1 MIKKKLLLLSNGNI
15 VNHYMRFE
23 LGYLEKYFNIFF
35 FDCSNLI
42 YEKKIVKISNKNS
55 LNKNKIKII
64 QNKIKSKKEFLF
76 KFKNLKP
83 EYVIDGIQSEFT
95 RFLKMKVNFEF
106 KYISFND
113 AIVNWNI
120 NYLKFINL
128 YFLKSYF
135 NYYKSLI
142 FQIIKYKN
150 SNFNYDIGFF
160 AGDDS
165 KKLLVFKKTKEIFWI
180 GSNDY
185 YSNLKKKKIK
195 TERNIITYI
204 DSNLYL
210 NPEVQQ
216 NCKKNENLT
225 FKNLQNHFSKIF
237 DVIERQTN
245 LKIVVA
251 LHPNPKLLR
260 NFDHHSL
267 FKRKI
272 YKNKTI
278 ELIKKSKL
286 VITDLSTAINFAI
299 LNYKPIVF
307 AYNNKIK
314 SHKFY
319 DNLLANSKLLGSTAI
334 NSDENLNNLKISYNV
349 NSKKYNQFKKLFIKN
364 SNTNNKFKTSEFV
377 KKYLET

>member
-1 MIKKKLLLLSNGNI
+1 MSNGNI

-135 NYYKSLI
+135 NYYKNLI

>member
-1 MIKKKLLLLSNGNI
+1 MVKKKLLLLSNGNI
-15 VNHYMRFE
+15 VNHYIRFE
-23 LGYLEKYFNIFF
+23 LDYLKKYFNIFF
-35 FDCSNLI
+35 FDCSYLI
-42 YEKKIVKISNKNS
+42 YQKKTAQINIKNIFK
-55 LNKNKIKII
+55 KNKIKIK
-64 QNKIKSKKEFLF
+64 QDKIKSEKEFLF
-76 KFKNLKP
+76 KLNNIMP

-95 RFLKMKVNFEF
+95 QFLKMKVNFEF

-113 AIVNWNI
+113 AIVNWNT
-120 NYLKFINL
+120 NYLKFINS
-128 YFLKSYF
+128 YFLKSFF
-135 NYYKSLI
+135 NHYKNLI
-142 FQIIKYKN
+142 FQIVKYKN
-150 SNFNYDIGFF
+150 INFNYDIGFF

-165 KKLLVFKKTKEIFWI
+165 KKLLVFKRTKEIFWI
-180 GSNDY
+180 GSHDY
-185 YSNLKKKKIK
+185 YSNYKKKKIK
-195 TERNIITYI
+195 TDKNLITYI

-216 NCKKNENLT
+216 NYNKTENLT
-225 FKNLQNHFSKIF
+225 FKYLQNHFRKIF
-237 DVIERQTN
+237 DAIERLTN

-278 ELIKKSKL
+278 ELIKKSKF

-319 DNLLANSKLLGSTAI
+319 DNLLANSQLLGSTAI
-334 NSDENLNNLKISYNV
+334 NSDENLKNLKISYNV
-349 NSKKYNQFKKLFIKN
+349 SSKKYNQFKKLFINN
-364 SNTNNKFKTSEFV
+364 SNTHNKFKTSEFV